1 METITNAYSDIP
13 TFHSQQK
20 GTAQL
25 ASKVRVFYSDYLRSQ
40 RRRTVPSWYMAVP
53 LKVVK
58 LKAFLMADEARPIRR
73 LSGESGDGDGAAAS
87 WWNFGG
93 NEC

>member
-1 METITNAYSDIP
+1 MDIP
-13 TFHSQQK
+13 MFHGQQK

-25 ASKVRVFYSDYLRSQ
+25 ASKIFSLNSDHLQSQ

-73 LSGESGDGDGAAAS
+73 LSGESGDGGRS
-87 WWNFGG
+87 RPLGG
-93 NEC
+93 TLADFEC